1 MLVAVRNH
9 PTPQE
14 RPIEAVLDEGRVL
27 VVEGRRFVL
36 NALTAEYV
44 IEGAPYWGERI
55 TLLGRF
61 AS

>member
-9 PTPQE
+9 PEPEE
-14 RPIEAVLDEGRVL
+14 RPIEEVLEGGRVL

-36 NALTAEYV
+36 NALTAEWV

-55 TLLGRF
+55 TLLG
-61 AS
+61 